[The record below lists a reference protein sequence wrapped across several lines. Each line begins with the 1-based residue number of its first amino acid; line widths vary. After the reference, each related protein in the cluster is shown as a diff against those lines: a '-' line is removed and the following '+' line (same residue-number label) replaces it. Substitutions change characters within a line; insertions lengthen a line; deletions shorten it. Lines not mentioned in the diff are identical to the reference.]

1 MVHEHNGALHL
12 RSRPNHCI
20 QNLKVRETELLPSE
34 GKIDTLIRTVGAGK
48 SGQCIWG
55 FINGINNTRDEALE
69 SAEKISQAARG
80 ERVYSMPNDTVLYG
94 VKDALVCV
102 ALKLTADTPIV
113 QWAAKFFR
121 YLLSESEKDETHPP
135 VIIMAHSQGAIITEH
150 ALEILSKKE
159 REQLIIFTFGGGSFI
174 AAGKSHPDSYN
185 YASAADFVCRLGSPN
200 VQYLALQRYF
210 GSKEGRSE
218 QEVIYQLALYDAM
231 LDLDSTNPKTI
242 ETYTKQRMNHYEK
255 EFSKISNVTV
265 LDPDPKW
272 KHRFSSSCY
281 QAAVQMITKKY
292 ERP

>member
-1 MVHEHNGALHL
+1 M
-12 RSRPNHCI
+12 
-20 QNLKVRETELLPSE
+20 
-34 GKIDTLIRTVGAGK
+34 GAGK

-159 REQLIIFTFGGGSFI
+159 REQLIIFTFGGGS
-174 AAGKSHPDSYN
+174 
-185 YASAADFVCRLGSPN
+185 L
-200 VQYLALQRYF
+200 
-210 GSKEGRSE
+210 
-218 QEVIYQLALYDAM
+218 

-242 ETYTKQRMNHYEK
+242 ETYTKQRMKYYEK

-292 ERP
+292 GRP